1 MNDSNTI
8 LRPPWLNL
16 ARALWILCAVVTA
29 LLFVVG
35 GIGFFGN
42 AFLSCTTPDA
52 VCGPW
57 QVSAEDLVL
66 AQQLGMPVAF
76 MQFMY
81 FFNGVFPKLAFYA
94 MGVLI
99 FWRRSDDW
107 VALLLSAM
115 LVGFALEG
123 IVVSGVLALFQ
134 GILYFAITIIFLALP
149 FIFPNGRWIPRWTL
163 WFAVPIIFFGALGG
177 LIPVVAPFLN
187 QDVYAFALLF
197 PFLLWFLLGGY
208 AAVYRYRRVSNA
220 RERQQTK
227 WVMAGVLGTFVI
239 FIPFTIIAIFF
250 PPSQPSAERLA
261 VVFLFYIPI
270 GFLSYVFIPVS
281 IAISILRYRL
291 WDIDI
296 LIRRTVTYAVVVALL
311 GVVYFG
317 SVVLL
322 QRIFAGIIGTESEII
337 TVLSTLAIA
346 ALFVPLRNRIQDAI
360 DKRFNRKKYDAQ
372 KVLQKFAETV
382 RDETD
387 LEKLSDELVNVVNE
401 TMQPKSVLLWLK
413 NEERSR

>member
-1 MNDSNTI
+1 
-8 LRPPWLNL
+8 
-16 ARALWILCAVVTA
+16 
-29 LLFVVG
+29 
-35 GIGFFGN
+35 
-42 AFLSCTTPDA
+42 
-52 VCGPW
+52 
-57 QVSAEDLVL
+57 
-66 AQQLGMPVAF
+66 
-76 MQFMY
+76 
-81 FFNGVFPKLAFYA
+81 

-149 FIFPNGRWIPRWTL
+149 FIFPNGRWIPRWTF
-163 WFAVPIIFFGALGG
+163 WFAVPIIFFGAMGT
-177 LIPVVAPFLN
+177 LIPVLAPFLN

-208 AAVYRYRRVSNA
+208 AAVYRYRRVSSA

-227 WVMAGVLGTFVI
+227 WVMAGILGTFII
-239 FIPFTIIAIFF
+239 FIPFTIIAVLF

-261 VVFLFYIPI
+261 VVYLFYIPI

-296 LIRRTVTYAVVVALL
+296 LIRRTVSYALVVTLL

-322 QRIFAGIIGTESEII
+322 QRIFAGIIGDNSEIV

-346 ALFVPLRNRIQDAI
+346 ALFVPLRNRVQNAV
-360 DKRFNRKKYDAQ
+360 DKRFNRKKYNAQ
-372 KVLQKFAETV
+372 QVLQKFALTV

-387 LEKLSDELVNVVNE
+387 LETLTGELVNVVQE
-401 TMQPKSVLLWLK
+401 TMQPKSVSVWLK
-413 NEERSR
+413 QTDEKGKTTL